1 MSLASTSPNS
11 TIKNTVMAA
20 HADGT
25 LEYWHTTSNQLLFQ
39 KKVTQNINIS
49 IKYPYIAA
57 KLVVIINGMLYQQKM
72 VRCYQDIQIKVIL
85 LFYKLVNQD
94 HMLIVFFVLNGI
106 LRILIVFGVG
116 VGIKLYLCGMFGLK
130 LRLNLCMDFLL
141 VGKLLILR
149 IIRYYQVIT
158 KMNINCVFTIS
169 KQIKPVNYNGNIT
182 TNTPKMVSQV

>member
-57 KLVVIINGMLYQQKM
+57 KLVVIINGMLYQ
-72 VRCYQDIQIKVIL
+72 
-85 LFYKLVNQD
+85 
-94 HMLIVFFVLNGI
+94 
-106 LRILIVFGVG
+106 
-116 VGIKLYLCGMFGLK
+116 
-130 LRLNLCMDFLL
+130 
-141 VGKLLILR
+141 
-149 IIRYYQVIT
+149 
-158 KMNINCVFTIS
+158 
-169 KQIKPVNYNGNIT
+169 
-182 TNTPKMVSQV
+182 

>member
-1 MSLASTSPNS
+1 
-11 TIKNTVMAA
+11 MAA

-57 KLVVIINGMLYQQKM
+57 KLVAIINGMLYQQKM

-116 VGIKLYLCGMFGLK
+116 VGIKLCLCGMFELK

-169 KQIKPVNYNGNIT
+169 RQIKPVNYNGNIT